1 MSIIYNYDQKDGE
14 DNFKYLTSNQ
24 EIPAYVRGLIKR
36 AKTKKISLSNA
47 MDEWFKENQM
57 KFDNPDDEWP
67 IVKKSW
73 MKYANNMRLKEKI
86 KKFK

>member
-1 MSIIYNYDQKDGE
+1 MN
-14 DNFKYLTSNQ
+14 
-24 EIPAYVRGLIKR
+24 
-36 AKTKKISLSNA
+36 
-47 MDEWFKENQM
+47 EWFKENQM

-73 MKYANNMRLKEKI
+73 MEYANNMRLKEKI